1 MIAPCKSLSDVFE
14 DFGTSDEYRLIPLS
28 VRTRFHLVVSWWP
41 ERDAAF
47 PLANVNAAFAKT
59 QRDRS
64 ARAMGWRAGNF
75 TLVLLQTLV
84 DYGIK
89 SGALTKNRVRQV
101 PKLLPPRQEP
111 TSHRRPRDP
120 IRGRIADTSVHNKA
134 EKSGEW
140 EF

>member
-1 MIAPCKSLSDVFE
+1 MITPYKSLAEVFE
-14 DFGTSDEYRLIPLS
+14 DFRTSGSYRLIPLS
-28 VRTRFHLVVSWWP
+28 VRTRFDLVVSWWP

-47 PLANVNAAFAKT
+47 PLANVDAAFAKT

-84 DYGIK
+84 DYAIR

-101 PKLLPPRQEP
+101 PKLLPPRQQP
-111 TSHRRPRDP
+111 TSYRR
-120 IRGRIADTSVHNKA
+120 RIKPARYRMSQSPQPPEAAASDKLN
-134 EKSGEW
+134 
-140 EF
+140 